1 MILEIIGFSFYL
13 SKIKNNMVT
22 EDYFSKTRK
31 IFIVTCIGYT
41 LYFVI
46 IIIIVVAVINN
57 ADPDVDPTA
66 VIVVLIVS
74 SLIFLLPRYIAL
86 CVVGRKGPRP
96 VLIVGNQSFV
106 YEI

>member
-1 MILEIIGFSFYL
+1 MILEIIVFGIYL

-22 EDYFSKTRK
+22 EDYFSRTRK
-31 IFIVTCIGYT
+31 MFTGTCIGYT
-41 LYFVI
+41 IYFVI
-46 IIIIVVAVINN
+46 VIIIVVAAINN
-57 ADPDVDPTA
+57 IDPDIDPTA

-96 VLIVGNQSFV
+96 VLIVGNQ
-106 YEI
+106 